1 MDIYQPLRGCLCVMP
16 VWCWLVGRV
25 GACLCGCYGAM
36 CVWVDWRLALHV
48 CGASWRDGAMRVPLA
63 RSLLGAC
70 VPTTVAALLSRGL
83 WIYQPSGAALC
94 DASLVLVGG
103 GEVCLCGCCLVVR
116 LCSWFVVRL
125 LVLFVGALRVPLAR
139 SLLGACVPTTGTV
152 VPQSWV
158 IYQPLW
164 GCRCVCQSGGRGR
177 YRLGEIEVFGISFVL
192 LLLQN

>member
-1 MDIYQPLRGCLCVMP
+1 MTHDRRYAPQSWVMDIYQPLRGCLCVMP

-70 VPTTVAALLSRGL
+70 VPTT
-83 WIYQPSGAALC
+83 
-94 DASLVLVGG
+94 
-103 GEVCLCGCCLVVR
+103 
-116 LCSWFVVRL
+116 
-125 LVLFVGALRVPLAR
+125 
-139 SLLGACVPTTGTV
+139 GTV